1 MLNLIHIKHQR
12 LRKYFSLGIL
22 CVILASCSGG
32 KEDNRIAKVGEY
44 ELFETDLAFLSYT
57 KADSAEIVSA
67 FVNNWIEEHILL
79 MAAEEMESIDQ
90 TEIDKKVA
98 DYRKDLLIH
107 EMETI
112 KLDEKLDTN
121 VSDEEILSYHRSHIE
136 DFQLN
141 DYLVK
146 VLYLKIPTDAPNVSK
161 IENVYRLQKP
171 GDLETVETYAK
182 IYATNFYY
190 DIESWIYFDDLLK
203 EIPLTDINKDRFIL
217 NLSKIRFEDNGF
229 YYFVNI
235 LDYKLKNS
243 ISPLDFE
250 RENIK
255 ARILNLRIKET
266 RDQLKKELIDAAYD
280 KNEVTIDK

>member
-1 MLNLIHIKHQR
+1 M
-12 LRKYFSLGIL
+12 
-22 CVILASCSGG
+22 
-32 KEDNRIAKVGEY
+32 
-44 ELFETDLAFLSYT
+44 
-57 KADSAEIVSA
+57 
-67 FVNNWIEEHILL
+67 
-79 MAAEEMESIDQ
+79 
-90 TEIDKKVA
+90 A

-121 VSDEEILSYHRSHIE
+121 VTEEEILNYHRSHKE

-161 IENVYRLQKP
+161 IENVYRLQKS
-171 GDLETVETYAK
+171 GDLATVETYAK

-266 RDQLKKELIDAAYD
+266 RDQLKKELIDAAYE